1 MTVLYACIATAL
13 APLVVGALAYGFM
26 LWRDRHF
33 QWVAPAPVAPMSDEE
48 FIAACGPGTDPEV
61 ALAVRRIV
69 SEKLS
74 IPYKEIYPSHRF
86 IENLKAD

>member
-1 MTVLYACIATAL
+1 MTMFYACIAAVLTL
-13 APLVVGALAYGFM
+13 FLIGALVYGFM

-33 QWVAPAPVAPMSDEE
+33 QWLFPAPTAPMSDEE

-61 ALAVRRIV
+61 ALGVRRIV

-74 IPYKEIYPSHRF
+74 IPYEEIYPSHRF
-86 IENLKAD
+86 IEDLKAD

>member
-1 MTVLYACIATAL
+1 MTMIYTCFGVVLTVVVVAT
-13 APLVVGALAYGFM
+13 LAYGFM

-33 QWVAPAPVAPMSDEE
+33 QWVAPAPAAPMSDEE
-48 FIAACGPGTDPEV
+48 FIAACGPDTNPEV

-74 IPYKEIYPSHRF
+74 IPYEEIYPSHRF
-86 IENLKAD
+86 VEDLKAG